1 LVQIASIS
9 GVLSTSV
16 APSSFHGF
24 TPLVKKKE
32 KKYKENSMKQNVEE
46 EIKSP
51 NPPPPRFAQLRL
63 DLPGVQ
69 PAEKMRD

>member
-1 LVQIASIS
+1 
-9 GVLSTSV
+9 
-16 APSSFHGF
+16 
-24 TPLVKKKE
+24 
-32 KKYKENSMKQNVEE
+32 MKQNVEE

-69 PAEKMRD
+69 PAEKMRDWEHTVRSCFTDWKRKEKKTTSVAPLQHIQTLT